1 MKLDVVC
8 NKQDEY
14 YTPLYAIKPI
24 AKYISPNSTIWCPF
38 DTDISWTYQNVFE
51 IQINLLHQ
59 QASQKVYHIQI
70 VYLVR
75 HL

>member
-38 DTDISWTYQNVFE
+38 DMDIS
-51 IQINLLHQ
+51 
-59 QASQKVYHIQI
+59 
-70 VYLVR
+70 
-75 HL
+75 